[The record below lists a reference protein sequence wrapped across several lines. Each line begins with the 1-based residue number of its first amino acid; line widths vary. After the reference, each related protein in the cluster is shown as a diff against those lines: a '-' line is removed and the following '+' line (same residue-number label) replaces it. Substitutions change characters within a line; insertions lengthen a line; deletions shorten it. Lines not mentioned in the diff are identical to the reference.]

1 LFTLRPDWQ
10 TRNGG
15 GSGQFISGWTPGS
28 AHTEDRSQV
37 EAIMRSQ
44 AVVEFKLD
52 GTIITANENFLNALG
67 YQLAEIVGKHHQ
79 MFVDPAFGPLP
90 SLT

>member
-1 LFTLRPDWQ
+1 MGAEVVNLFL
-10 TRNGG
+10 
-15 GSGQFISGWTPGS
+15 GWTAGS
-28 AHTEDRSQV
+28 AHTEDRSKV

-44 AVVEFKLD
+44 AVIEFKLD

-67 YQLAEIVGKHHQ
+67 YQLAEIVGKHRR